1 MNIIKALEIVLE
13 LANQNVIE
21 DPEMEDE
28 TAKQNEA
35 IRWVE
40 YYLSNFLKK
49 GKY

>member
-21 DPEMEDE
+21 DPEMENE
-28 TAKQNEA
+28 TVKQNEA
-35 IRWVE
+35 IHWVE
-40 YYLSNFLKK
+40 YYLDNFLKK